1 MQPALERKWG
11 QTVQGGMGTRITHKA
26 YGENP
31 RRAFAA
37 VQAELKRLEKL
48 LSRFEEGSEISKINR
63 IAGLARV
70 KISRET
76 FSLLH
81 HAQQISR
88 LCGGA
93 FDVTIGPLVKLWNVC
108 HAGHSPK
115 EADILAARAL
125 TGFSMLVLDRGNVT
139 AKLTKPGQMID
150 LGGVGKGYASDRA
163 MEVFARCG
171 IRSAYTNIG
180 GNVSTLGAKPDGSP
194 WQVGIRHP
202 RQAGQMIG
210 AVSVVNKAVVTSG
223 DYERYFVDEAG
234 KRRHHLL
241 DPATG
246 YPAES
251 GLISVTVVS
260 KSAMEAD
267 ALSTVLFVS
276 GLQKGLKLLR
286 HFPSAQAVLVND
298 QLGVTITGGLKDCFT
313 PAFGIRAEC
322 TP

>member
-1 MQPALERKWG
+1 
-11 QTVQGGMGTRITHKA
+11 MGTRITHKA

-31 RRAFAA
+31 RRALAA

-63 IAGLARV
+63 AAGLARV

-81 HAQQISR
+81 HVHQISR

-93 FDVTIGPLVKLWNVC
+93 FDVTIGPLVQLWNVY
-108 HAGHSPK
+108 HAEHSPK

-125 TGFSMLVLDRGNVT
+125 TGFSMLTLDRGNLAV
-139 AKLTKPGQMID
+139 KLKEPGQMID

-180 GNVSTLGAKPDGSP
+180 GNVSTLGTKPDGSP

-210 AVSVVNKAVVTSG
+210 AVSVVNKAVITSG
-223 DYERYFVDEAG
+223 DYERFFVDEAG

-251 GLISVTVVS
+251 GLISATVVS
-260 KSAMEAD
+260 PSAMEAD
-267 ALSTVLFVS
+267 ALSTALFVS

-286 HFPSAQAVLVND
+286 HFPYAQAVLVND
-298 QLGVTITGGLKDCFT
+298 QLDITVTGGLKDCFT
-313 PAFGIRAEC
+313 PAFGIAAEC